1 MTPGIEIDIY
11 LVMSL
16 DGIVALDENQDIS
29 AYSSREDRLFF
40 LDSLKNY
47 DSMLMGKSCYVKDAP
62 PGIRRFILTHNPPKD
77 HHPQDYY
84 LSGHPRDIY
93 KKMSSMGCKKTALIG
108 GPRTCFEF
116 LKEELVDG
124 LYLSVEPVTLGQG
137 LRLFTSQSLLTRWT
151 LKEIKKLNE
160 EGTLVLHYQAV
171 H

>member
-1 MTPGIEIDIY
+1 MTPSIEIDIY

-62 PGIRRFILTHNPPKD
+62 SGIRRIILTHNPPED
-77 HHPQDYY
+77 YNPQDYY
-84 LSGHPRDIY
+84 LAGPPCEIY
-93 KKMSSMGCKKTALIG
+93 RKLSSMGCKKTALVG
-108 GPRTCFEF
+108 GPSTCFEF
-116 LKEELVDG
+116 LKEGLVNG

-137 LRLFTSQSLLTRWT
+137 IRLFTDQALLTRWT
-151 LKEIKKLNE
+151 LSEVKKLNQ
-160 EGTLVLHYQAV
+160 EGSLVLHYLSV
-171 H
+171 R